1 MQIPQFWHG
10 CVVFFFVFLARVVR
24 FSTISFCAS
33 RQCFSCLFPGYLV
46 GEAAAEIGFFVGVL
60 MSTHLLLNWAK
71 FERKQGTYQG
81 FGISELGFFV
91 LFLLWWCVFS
101 SFTIDRFGVAD

>member
-1 MQIPQFWHG
+1 
-10 CVVFFFVFLARVVR
+10 
-24 FSTISFCAS
+24 
-33 RQCFSCLFPGYLV
+33 
-46 GEAAAEIGFFVGVL
+46 VGVL